1 MSKKIDV
8 LFKSMERKD
17 VARLLK
23 MTKDPFEGTDRI
35 VLSENQHED
44 RIEKLEL
51 FLDYHVPTWRS
62 EIERGL
68 PRRAGK

>member
-1 MSKKIDV
+1 MSVKIDV
-8 LFKSMERKD
+8 LFKSLERKE
-17 VARLLK
+17 VARLLAD
-23 MTKDPFEGTDRI
+23 TKNTFPEVDRI

-62 EIERGL
+62 EMEKEG
-68 PRRAGK
+68 